1 MIDLNALRQ
10 SLSRLRARLRS
21 RAITDRYERGQPLRS
36 ELFSLDLL
44 ERHAKTLAEWHEID
58 ARPGRDLLLPR
69 LAENEEILL
78 KVYQLVTEASEKN
91 LKTAPA
97 AAWLLD
103 NFYRVEEQIRISRK
117 HLPRSYSRELPHL
130 VRGPLAGFPRV
141 YDITRELIIHSD
153 GRVDAENLNR
163 FVAAYQ
169 QVKTLKLGELWAI
182 PIMLRLGLIE
192 NIRRISMGIAISR
205 IDRDMADYW
214 ADRLIETAESDPR
227 GMIMVLARLAES
239 DPPISSTFVSE
250 LARRLQ
256 GQSPALAL
264 PIQWI
269 EQRLSEKGLTMDQ
282 MIQSEIQKDAQDRVS
297 IGNSMESFRFLEAMD
312 WRRFVETMSA
322 VEKVLSRDP
331 AGIYARMDFST
342 RDRYRHVVEKT
353 ARRSQLS
360 EEEVAAVAVR
370 LASQESK
377 GERFRHVGYYLVDK
391 GQPAFETQAGMEPT
405 LNMRLGLKRS
415 DLLIYYLGSIAL
427 ITIIISVMLLAVA
440 YHLGLQ
446 GWLTLPTGLLLVVCV
461 SSLAIALVNCLA
473 TLIIKP
479 QPLPRMDLSE
489 GIPDDLATLVAIP
502 MLLRDIEKVEDLIND
517 IEVQYLA
524 NQSDNLY
531 FCLLTDLPDA
541 ANEDMHGDER
551 LVLMA
556 QEGISALNKKYS
568 SKFFLFHRA
577 RSWNPQDKVW
587 MGYERKRGI
596 LEDLNYTLKS
606 GPEERFSLIVG
617 DRSILPRIKY
627 VITLD
632 ADTRMPRGSAGLL
645 IGTMSHILNHPVYD
659 EKRQCVI
666 DGYSILHPR
675 LNIGLPEANR
685 SRFAR
690 LFGGEPGLDP
700 YTREVSDVYQDLFRE
715 GSFAGK
721 GIYDADAFSR
731 SLSGRFP
738 ENLILSHD
746 LLEGCYARSGLVSDV
761 QFYEEY
767 PYRYTADVS
776 RRHRWIRGDWQ
787 IARWLLSRVPGP
799 GALRLINPLSRLS
812 RWKILDNLRRS
823 LVPAAQVL
831 LLLLGWMIL
840 PAPWFWTISVVG
852 ISLVPSIFTSA
863 ISMVRKPED
872 MPIRLHLASSAEA
885 AGRNV
890 AQALLGLI
898 FLPYEAF
905 FSLDAVLRA
914 LMRVLVTHK
923 RLLEWNTASETIHN
937 GSGDLSGFYLSMWSA
952 PAVAAAAAAYLAIK
966 RPGSLYI
973 ALPLLFLWLA
983 SPGIA
988 WWVSLPLRPCAAKLH
1003 KDQKDF
1009 LHKLAR
1015 RTWRFFE
1022 TFVTHDSNWLPP
1034 DNYQEYPRSVIANG
1048 TSPTNMGLSL
1058 LASLSAYDFGYIS
1071 AGKMLERLESSLK
1084 TMEGLEKFRTHFY
1097 NWYDTKLLEPL
1108 QPRYIST
1115 VDSGNLAGHLLVLQQ
1130 GLLEMP
1136 CREILRLSAFSGLR
1150 DTMMVIIDEA
1160 RGLRKQ
1166 DGEVRTP
1173 ASPDILA
1180 RLEQLLKDLESPPT
1194 TLSAAWM
1201 LFDQHTRAMSEMADR
1216 LDQDAGRELRW
1227 WIDAYESQLRDL
1239 NGDIT
1244 LMAPWLMLPLWA
1256 MLHPSGEDIWLCSSA
1271 EQARMLIG
1279 LREEL
1284 LQLDR
1289 IPALQEVPVISARQV
1304 PLIDQVLS
1312 CLSDD
1317 QSEERDWFLQL
1328 KQFVI
1333 QAGDRARARM
1343 DSLQGLA
1350 VKCQEMADM
1359 EYAFLF
1365 SDSRQLLSIGYN
1377 VNDLRRDESCY
1388 DLLASEARLTSF
1400 LAIAQGKLRQDHW
1413 FSLGRQ
1419 LTTAGGELALLSWG
1433 GTMFE
1438 YLMPALVMPTYE
1450 NTLLDQTYKAVVRR
1464 QIEYGQQRSVPW
1476 GISES
1481 GYNMTDVN
1489 LIYQYRAF
1497 GVPGLGFKRGLA
1509 EDLVIAPYA
1518 SALAL
1523 MVAPA
1528 KACSNLQR
1536 MADEGYLGDYGL
1548 YEAIDY
1554 TPSRLSRDQSSA
1566 TVRSF
1571 MSHHQGM
1578 SFLSL
1583 AHLLLDRPMQRRFC
1597 QVPIFQ
1603 ATDLLLQEKVPKA
1616 APFYP
1621 HAAEV
1626 TASLWRAG
1634 MKEAV
1639 EVVRILHNPSTPSPE
1654 IHLLSNGRYSVMV
1667 TNSGSG
1673 YSLWKDQGITR
1684 WHRDPTRDDQGTFI
1698 YMRDMDT
1705 EKVWSAGY
1713 QPTLRDPDFY
1723 EAAFQS
1729 ASAEFWRRDSGIDTY
1744 YEVVV
1749 SPEDDIELRH
1759 LSITNRTSRQ
1769 RTIEL
1774 TSYVE
1779 AVLTSPA
1786 ADIAHPAFGKL
1797 FIQTE
1802 VLEDQR
1808 AIICNRRPRSRKEET
1823 PWMVHLVNMD
1833 ASEAGETS
1841 YETSR
1846 SKFTGRSRTL
1856 ADPEAMHMSRL
1867 SGSFG
1872 PALDPCA
1879 AIRCSVVIDP
1889 GETARVNFITGAAG
1903 SRDAALGLAAKYRDF
1918 RMAERISDLA
1928 WTHGQVVLQQLNASE
1943 AEIQRYE
1950 RLASAVIYPSL
1961 TWRASFS
1968 IISSNRSGQ
1977 SGLWAYG
1984 ISGDLPIVLLK
1995 VSDQSGLDLVRQLL
2009 KAHAYWRMM
2018 GLSADLV
2025 IWNEDQGGYRQ
2036 TLHDA
2041 IMGLI
2046 SSSTEAGYLDRP
2058 GGVFARRAD
2067 QMTDQGKILIQSVAS
2082 AIITDAWT
2090 LEDQLQA
2097 RGRGRAEVLVP
2108 RLVPARDQAEVESE
2122 AETEAKARSE
2132 AASEKTPPSGL
2143 IFYNGLG
2150 GFTSDGREYIT
2161 KIEQG
2166 QNTPAPWS
2174 NVLANPNFGTIVS
2187 ESGSSYTWSENS
2199 HEFRITPWYNDPV
2212 TDISGEAFYIR
2223 DEDSGRFWSPTALPT
2238 RGRSPYTCRHGLG
2251 YSVFEHSEEGIKSE
2265 LWVYVSLNSPVKFS
2279 VLRIKNESGRHR
2291 RVSATGYFELVLG
2304 EVRSRTMAHIITEVD
2319 PRTGA
2324 VFARNPYSTEF
2335 PDRVAFLD
2343 VNDPDK
2349 KITGDR
2355 TEFLGR
2361 NGTLSSPAAMA
2372 RVGLSGRVGTALD
2385 PCLAAQAG
2393 FDLEV
2398 GQERELVFVLGSG
2411 RDMNEARSLVQRF
2424 RGSGPARSELEAV
2437 WKHWNRTLGVV
2448 YVETPDPA
2456 LNVLTNGWLI
2466 YQVLACRL
2474 WARSGYY
2481 QSSGAFGFRDQLQ
2494 DVMALLYAQP
2504 GIAREQ
2510 IMRCASRQFVEGDVQ
2525 HWWHPHSGRGVRTH
2539 ISDDYLWLPWAVC
2552 LYTKVTGDCSILDER
2567 MGFLEGRPVKPED
2580 EAYYDLPVQSA
2591 EAGTIYEHCAR
2602 AVRYGLKFGAHG
2614 LPLMG
2619 SGDWNDGMNLV
2630 GHEGRGESVWLAF
2643 FLCHVLDSFE
2653 EVAARKEDQTLADLC
2668 HAQASAL
2675 RQKIEESGWDGSWY
2689 RRAYFDDGRPLGS
2702 ESDPECQIDSIAQ
2715 SWSVLSGAEDEERS
2729 RQAMRSLHERLV
2741 RKDGALIQLLDQ
2753 PFDKSDL
2760 EPGYIKGY
2768 LPGVRENGAQYTHAA
2783 VWAVMAFAAMGDSG
2797 RAWELLSMINPINH
2811 SSSSEGAMVYKV
2823 EPYIMAAD
2831 VYSTATHLG
2840 RGGWT
2845 WYTGA
2850 AGWMY
2855 RLIVE
2860 LLLGLKKEAGR
2871 LSFAPC
2877 PPESWESFKVH
2888 YRHGETFYHISVVR
2902 SGPGCQVISVME
2914 DGKMKEGLAVELR
2927 DDRKDHQLEVRIGQ
2941 GLSL

>member
-1 MIDLNALRQ
+1 MIDPNTIRQ
-10 SLSRLRARLRS
+10 SLSRLQSRLRD
-21 RAITDRYERGQPLRS
+21 RAITDRYEHGQPLRS

-44 ERHAKTLAEWHEID
+44 ERHAKTLAGWHEID

-69 LAENEEILL
+69 LSENEEVLL
-78 KVYQLVTEASEKN
+78 KVYHLVTEASEKN
-91 LKTAPA
+91 LRTAPA

-103 NFYRVEEQIRISRK
+103 NFYRIEEQVRISRK
-117 HLPRSYSRELPHL
+117 HLPKSYSRELPHL

-205 IDRDMADYW
+205 IDREMADYW

-227 GMIMVLARLAES
+227 SMIMVLARLAES
-239 DPPISSTFVSE
+239 DPPISSAFVSE

-282 MIQSEIQKDAQDRVS
+282 TVQSEIQKEAEDRVS
-297 IGNSMESFRFLEAMD
+297 IGNCMESFRFLEAMD

-322 VEKVLSRDP
+322 VEKVLSSDP
-331 AGIYARMDFST
+331 ASIYTRMDFST

-370 LASQESK
+370 LADQASE

-391 GQPAFETQAGMEPT
+391 GQSAFESQAGMEPT
-405 LNMRLGLKRS
+405 PAMRLGLRQS

-427 ITIIISVMLLAVA
+427 ITVLVSGALLAAA
-440 YHLGLQ
+440 YSLGLQ
-446 GWLTLPTGLLLVVCV
+446 GWIALPAGLLLVVCV
-461 SSLAIALVNCLA
+461 SCLAIALVNCLA
-473 TLIIKP
+473 TLVIKP
-479 QPLPRMDLSE
+479 QSLPRMDLSE

-502 MLLRDIEKVEDLIND
+502 TLLRSTESVEGLIND

-524 NQSDNLY
+524 NQSENLY
-531 FCLLTDLPDA
+531 FCLLTDLPDGPQEA
-541 ANEDMHGDER
+541 MPGDER
-551 LVLMA
+551 MVLLA
-556 QEGISALNKKYS
+556 QEGISALNKKYQG
-568 SKFFLFHRA
+568 KFFLFHRS
-577 RSWNPQDKVW
+577 RSWNPQDLVW

-596 LEDLNYTLKS
+596 LEDLNYALKV

-617 DRSILPRIKY
+617 DRSILPGIKY

-632 ADTRMPRGSAGLL
+632 ADTRMPRGSARLL
-645 IGTMSHILNHPVYD
+645 IGTMSHLLNHPVYYD
-659 EKRQCVI
+659 KRQCVI

-685 SRFAR
+685 SRFVR

-700 YTREVSDVYQDLFRE
+700 YTREVSDVYQDLFHE

-721 GIYDADAFSR
+721 GIYDVDAFSR

-746 LLEGCYARSGLVSDV
+746 LLEGCYARAGLVSDV

-799 GALRLINPLSRLS
+799 GALRLVNPLSRLS

-831 LLLLGWMIL
+831 LLLLGWTVL

-852 ISLVPSIFTSA
+852 IALVPSLFTSA
-863 ISMVRKPED
+863 ISAARKPED
-872 MPIRLHLASSAEA
+872 MPIALHLAGSAEA

-905 FSLDAVLRA
+905 FSLDAALRA
-914 LMRVLVTHK
+914 WVRVMVTHK

-937 GSGDLSGFYLSMWSA
+937 GRGDLPGFYISMWSA
-952 PAVAAAAAAYLAIK
+952 PAVGAAAAAYLAIK
-966 RPGSLYI
+966 RPESLYI
-973 ALPLLFLWLA
+973 ALPLLLLWLA

-988 WWVSLPLRPCAAKLH
+988 WWVSLPLRPCAAKLRQ
-1003 KDQKDF
+1003 DQIDF

-1022 TFVTHDSNWLPP
+1022 TFVGPDNNWLPP
-1034 DNYQEYPRSVIANG
+1034 DNYQEYPRSVVANG
-1048 TSPTNMGLSL
+1048 TSPTNMGLAL
-1058 LASLSAYDFGYIS
+1058 LASLSAYDFGYLS
-1071 AGKMLERLESSLK
+1071 AGRMIERLERAMK
-1084 TMEGLEKFRTHFY
+1084 TMDDLDKFRTHFY

-1108 QPRYIST
+1108 MPRYIST
-1115 VDSGNLAGHLLVLQQ
+1115 VDSGNLAGHLLVLHQ
-1130 GLLEMP
+1130 GLLEIP
-1136 CREILRLSAFSGLR
+1136 SREILRPSAFSGLR
-1150 DTMMVIIDEA
+1150 DTLMVILDEA
-1160 RGLRKQ
+1160 RGLQRR
-1166 DGEVRTP
+1166 DGEEARAP
-1173 ASPDILA
+1173 APPEVLS
-1180 RLEQLLKDLESPPT
+1180 RLEQLSKDLESPPT
-1194 TLSAAWM
+1194 TLSAAWL
-1201 LFDQHTRAMSEMADR
+1201 LFDQHTRAASEIADH
-1216 LDQDAGRELRW
+1216 LGQDAGLELLW
-1227 WIDAYESQLRDL
+1227 WIEAYESQLRDL

-1256 MLHPSGEDIWLCSSA
+1256 MLHPAGEDVWRCSSA

-1279 LREEL
+1279 FREEL

-1289 IPALQEVPVISARQV
+1289 IPALQEVPVMSARLV

-1312 CLSDD
+1312 CLSGD
-1317 QSEERDWFLQL
+1317 QSEEKDWFLQL
-1328 KQFVI
+1328 KQFVV
-1333 QAGDRARARM
+1333 QAGERARARM
-1343 DSLQGLA
+1343 DSLQRLVGMCLD
-1350 VKCQEMADM
+1350 MADM

-1365 SDSRQLLSIGYN
+1365 NDSRQLLSIGYN

-1464 QIEYGQQRSVPW
+1464 HIEYGEQRDVPW

-1489 LIYQYRAF
+1489 LVYQYRAF

-1523 MVAPA
+1523 MVEPA
-1528 KACSNLQR
+1528 VACSNMQR
-1536 MADEGYLGDYGL
+1536 MAEEGYLGDYGL

-1583 AHLLLDRPMQRRFC
+1583 AHLLLDRPMQRRFG

-1626 TASLWRAG
+1626 AAPLWRAG
-1634 MKEAV
+1634 MKEAQ
-1639 EVVRILHNPSTPSPE
+1639 EVVRVFHNPSTPTPE

-1673 YSLWKDQGITR
+1673 YSLWNDQGITR

-1698 YMRDMDT
+1698 YMRDLDDGY
-1705 EKVWSAGY
+1705 VWSAGY
-1713 QPTLRDPDFY
+1713 QPTHKGPDFY
-1723 EAAFQS
+1723 EVAFQS

-1779 AVLTSPA
+1779 VVLTSPA

-1802 VLEDQR
+1802 ILEDQR
-1808 AIICNRRPRSRKEET
+1808 AIICNRRPRSRDEAT
-1823 PWMVHLVNMD
+1823 PWMIHLVNMD
-1833 ASEAGETS
+1833 ASEAKEPSFETA
-1841 YETSR
+1841 R

-1856 ADPEAMHMSRL
+1856 ADPEAMHLPRL

-1903 SRDAALGLAAKYRDF
+1903 SRESAMDLVGKYRDF
-1918 RMAERISDLA
+1918 RMAERTSDLA

-1943 AEIQRYE
+1943 TEIQQYE
-1950 RLASAVIYPSL
+1950 RLAGAVIYPSS
-1961 TWRASFS
+1961 TWRASSS
-1968 IISSNRSGQ
+1968 IIASNRSGQ

-1995 VSDQSGLDLVRQLL
+1995 VGDQSGLDLVRQLL

-2018 GLSADLV
+2018 GLAADLV
-2025 IWNEDQGGYRQ
+2025 IWDEDLGGYRQ
-2036 TLHDA
+2036 TLHDS

-2046 SSSTEAGYLDRP
+2046 SSSTEAVYLDRP
-2058 GGVFARRAD
+2058 GGVFVRRAD
-2067 QMTDQGKILIQSVAS
+2067 QMTDQGKVLIQSVAS

-2090 LEDQLQA
+2090 LEDQIQT

-2108 RLVPARDQAEVESE
+2108 RLVPRLVPIVAEKTQA
-2122 AETEAKARSE
+2122 EAKAGAKARAE
-2132 AASEKTPPSGL
+2132 PVANEPPQPGL
-2143 IFYNGLG
+2143 VFYNGLG
-2150 GFTSDGREYIT
+2150 GFTADGREYIT
-2161 KIEQG
+2161 SIDQG
-2166 QNTPAPWS
+2166 QNTPVPWS
-2174 NVLANPNFGTIVS
+2174 NVLANPHFGTVVT
-2187 ESGSSYTWSENS
+2187 ESGSSYTWCENS
-2199 HEFRITPWYNDPV
+2199 HEFRLTPWYNDPV

-2223 DEDSGRFWSPTALPT
+2223 DEESGRFWSPSALPA

-2251 YSVFEHSEEGIKSE
+2251 YSVFEHSEDGIKSE
-2265 LWVYVSLNSPVKFS
+2265 LWVYVSQSMPVKFS
-2279 VLRIKNESGRHR
+2279 VLRVRNESGRPR
-2291 RVSATGYFELVLG
+2291 RISATGYFELVLG

-2319 PRTGA
+2319 TRTGA

-2372 RVGLSGRVGTALD
+2372 RTGLSGRVGAALD
-2385 PCLAAQAG
+2385 PCLAAQAV
-2393 FDLEV
+2393 FDLEA
-2398 GQERELVFVLGSG
+2398 GQETELVFILGSG
-2411 RDMNEARSLVQRF
+2411 QDMNDARGLVQRF
-2424 RGSGPARSELEAV
+2424 RGSGPARSELEAI
-2437 WKHWNRTLGVV
+2437 WKYWNRTLGVV
-2448 YVETPDPA
+2448 YVETPDQA
-2456 LNVLTNGWLI
+2456 LNVLTNGWLV

-2474 WARSGYY
+2474 FARSGYY

-2494 DVMALLYAQP
+2494 DVMALLYAEP
-2504 GIAREQ
+2504 GRAREQ
-2510 IMRCASRQFVEGDVQ
+2510 IVRCASRQFVEGDVQ

-2552 LYTKVTGDCSILDER
+2552 LYTRVTGDYGILDER
-2567 MGFLEGRPVKPED
+2567 AGFLEGRQVLPEE

-2591 EAGTIYEHCAR
+2591 VVVTVYEHCAR

-2643 FLCHVLDSFE
+2643 FLCQVLDSFAD
-2653 EVAARKEDQTLADLC
+2653 VAVRKEDQALADLC
-2668 HAQASAL
+2668 IDQAFAL
-2675 RQKIEESGWDGSWY
+2675 RQRIEESGWDGSWY
-2689 RRAYFDDGRPLGS
+2689 KRAYFDDGRPLGS

-2715 SWSVLSGAEDEERS
+2715 SWSVLSGAGDEDRS
-2729 RQAMRSLHERLV
+2729 RQAMKSLYERLV
-2741 RKDGALIQLLDQ
+2741 LRDGALIRLLDP

-2760 EPGYIKGY
+2760 DPGYIKGY

-2783 VWAVMAFAAMGDSG
+2783 VWAVMAFAVMGDAD

-2811 SSSSEGAMVYKV
+2811 SLNPGGTMTYKV

-2831 VYSTATHLG
+2831 VYSTTQHLG

-2860 LLLGLKKEAGR
+2860 LLLGIRKEADR

-2877 PPESWESFKVH
+2877 PPKSWGSFKFH
-2888 YRHGETFYHISVVR
+2888 YRHGETFYHISVLR
-2902 SGPGCQVISVME
+2902 SGPGCQVISVTA
-2914 DGKMKEGLAVELR
+2914 DGQMKEGLAVELK
-2927 DDRKDHQLEVRIGQ
+2927 DDRKDHKVEVRIG
-2941 GLSL
+2941 